1 MAVIFWMREVLRH
14 VYTQAAAGFDPAPD
28 RRAVPGGDHRY
39 GGFGDGQSGI
49 SSLLAQGGQ
58 IGVFGVWVAMTI
70 DWMVRAVVFI
80 IRLLSGRWKKRRL
93 V

>member
-1 MAVIFWMREVLRH
+1 MFTRRQLRVLILPLIVEQFLAVTIGMADSVMV
-14 VYTQAAAGFDPAPD
+14 
-28 RRAVPGGDHRY
+28 RAVSALCWHR
-39 GGFGDGQSGI
+39 
-49 SSLLAQGGQ
+49 GGQ

>member
-1 MAVIFWMREVLRH
+1 MFTRRQLRVLILPLIVEQFLAVTICMADSVMV
-14 VYTQAAAGFDPAPD
+14 
-28 RRAVPGGDHRY
+28 RAVSALCWHR
-39 GGFGDGQSGI
+39 
-49 SSLLAQGGQ
+49 GQ